1 MIVLPPAETR
11 GAAEGGE
18 AIGPPG
24 AFAIGIGAGVANGP
38 GGGMPPPGGDI
49 IGAPTAGPGANAG
62 AALASD
68 APQLRQNFIP
78 GGFSPRQ
85 LPQITGNPPPPPGVC
100 AGAAASAVPQ
110 FKQNDDPGGLWWP
123 QAEQRSI
130 TPLLP
135 RVSRKASTW
144 EMARGRFATGGASC

>member
-1 MIVLPPAETR
+1 MPEI
-11 GAAEGGE
+11 GGGGV
-18 AIGPPG
+18 AKAPPG
-24 AFAIGIGAGVANGP
+24 GIP
-38 GGGMPPPGGDI
+38 GGGAI
-49 IGAPTAGPGANAG
+49 IGAPTPGGPEGGAKAGDPGVVA
-62 AALASD
+62 ASD

-85 LPQITGNPPPPPGVC
+85 LPQITGNPAPPPGVC
-100 AGAAASAVPQ
+100 AGAADSAVPQ

-135 RVSRKASTW
+135 RVSRNTKRW
-144 EMARGRFATGGASC
+144 EMVPGGFATGGASC